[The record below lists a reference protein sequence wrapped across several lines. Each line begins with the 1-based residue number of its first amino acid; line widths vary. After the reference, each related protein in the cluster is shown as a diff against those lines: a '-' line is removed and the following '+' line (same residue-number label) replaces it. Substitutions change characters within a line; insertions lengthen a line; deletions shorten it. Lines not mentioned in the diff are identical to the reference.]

1 MKALPTPRITKTPHS
16 AGQYVLQ
23 WAGVPDNARA
33 KHLFGAAQYFH
44 TKAAALQ
51 FANGRIFDYM
61 GVF

>member
-1 MKALPTPRITKTPHS
+1 MSALPTPRITKTPHS

-23 WAGVPDNARA
+23 WLGVPVNERA
-33 KHLFGAAQYFH
+33 QMLFTTKYFA
-44 TKAAALQ
+44 TRQAALQ